1 MPKQSPIPDDLDRPF
16 YDAANQD
23 KLVLQYCTVDDRW
36 QYPPEPVCG
45 GACGSADNLE
55 WRENDG
61 AGTIYSYAVVYDTPI
76 AALQADQPFNCAVI
90 DLDHAPGINFL
101 SHLPGSGAGRC
112 ADRRQGQ
119 SDLPGD
125 AGHRAE
131 GSRVD
136 GRQVVT
142 RVDEL
147 RKGQSS

>member
-23 KLVLQYCTVDDRW
+23 RLVLQYCTVDDRW

-76 AALQADQPFNCAVI
+76 ASLQADQPFNCAVI
-90 DLDHAPGINFL
+90 ELDQL
-101 SHLPGSGAGRC
+101 L
-112 ADRRQGQ
+112 
-119 SDLPGD
+119 
-125 AGHRAE
+125 RASTSCPICRAS
-131 GSRVD
+131 SR
-136 GRQVVT
+136 
-142 RVDEL
+142 
-147 RKGQSS
+147 